1 MTETL
6 SLRRRLMKRG
16 GTGSAPLGALLVV
29 GILAWLGC
37 ATTPSLPPEE
47 TSSLEARLAA
57 RGIDP
62 AAIVD
67 PIAVTPEMGEWIR
80 GKVSQDISPGRQV
93 RRLLEV
99 LVGEPGLD
107 LQYER
112 SHTGTAQEAFASREA
127 NCLGFTH
134 LFVGLGRELNLP
146 VYYLG
151 FRQRPRFGREGDLV
165 VVWEHVTAVFDSATE
180 RLILQFPVGPDID
193 YGDAK
198 ILPDLTGIAMHYSNL
213 GAESLR
219 EGRLEEAR
227 ESLEISIT
235 LDPEWSHGWLNL
247 GVVLR
252 RQGDLDGAE
261 RAYRRALEINPD
273 YLQAYNNLATLLRLR
288 GQKSAAAEILRILDR
303 RDNRDP
309 FIYLALGDSSRRSG
323 LVKDARRYYLRAFD
337 LAPDRAEPA
346 VALGLLELRAGK
358 RRAAERWLKRAE
370 RIDPQ
375 NDRLERLRSALETGP
390 ETPPESARFDQESS
404 EIFS

>member
-1 MTETL
+1 LTQ
-6 SLRRRLMKRG
+6 KG
-16 GTGSAPLGALLVV
+16 GRVSALLIA

-37 ATTPSLPPEE
+37 ATTPSPPPEQAS
-47 TSSLEARLAA
+47 TLEARLAA

-67 PIAVTPEMGEWIR
+67 PISVTPEMGEWIR
-80 GKVSQDISPGRQV
+80 GKVSEEASPARQV

-99 LVGEPGLD
+99 LVGEAGLD

-112 SHTGTAQEAFASREA
+112 SHTGTAQEVFATREA

-165 VVWEHVTAVFDSATE
+165 VVWEHVTAVFDSDAE
-180 RLILQFPVGPDID
+180 RLVLQFPVGPDID
-193 YGDAK
+193 YSDAK
-198 ILPDLTGIAMHYSNL
+198 ILPDLTGIAMHHSNL

-261 RAYRRALEINPD
+261 RAYRRALQINPD

-303 RDNRDP
+303 RDNQDP
-309 FIYLALGDSSRRSG
+309 FIYLALGDLSARSG
-323 LVKDARRYYLRAFD
+323 HLKEARRFYLRAFD
-337 LAPDRAEPA
+337 LAPERAEPA
-346 VALGLLELRAGK
+346 VALGLLKLRAGE

-370 RIDPQ
+370 RVDPQ
-375 NDRLERLRSALETGP
+375 NDRLERLRSALETGS
-390 ETPPESARFDQESS
+390 EAPPESARSVQESS